1 MLFFN
6 EMEDYR
12 KALLHCFRVNG
23 HFWSFYFFFALFGM
37 SQLLVAGNL
46 PQMWKNVTS
55 NNYFE
60 NSCDFKGSILP
71 EVIYCQTLYSCQG
84 H

>member
-6 EMEDYR
+6 EMEDYG
-12 KALLHCFRVNG
+12 KVLLHCFHVNG

-37 SQLLVAGNL
+37 SQLLVTGYL

-60 NSCDFKGSILP
+60 TPCGFKGFILP
-71 EVIYCQTLYSCQG
+71 EVIYSKTLYSSQG
-84 H
+84 Y